1 MEMTIVEWL
10 NLLDEPYKTQA
21 LLKLREDRRTRRV
34 TRMSEAINQA
44 FTWSESHQG
53 RDYWSD
59 LFNDFELK
67 EESADEKELREKQEA
82 ELIRVQAENDRIQ
95 REKVLFSSS
104 MYEMLEKLSSDSRVA
119 DYLTAYRY
127 TINTFGN
134 YVTTRQGMLSF
145 LPNGREHKINPE
157 TGKWLRDGRQEMKPA
172 KLARKLIRELQLADL
187 TDADFEKFGNKVR
200 AYLGVVGDEDGEGKN
215 IRIEIIEGVSIKDA
229 YLRDNYS
236 TLLGDGTNLHNSC
249 MRSECGQRYF
259 GIYTENPFVVKMLVA
274 RDEENKVL
282 GRALL
287 WHFDDGDKGM
297 DTVYGPDIVA
307 QLMIDWA
314 MDNGYWYKSNQ
325 SCHHHNF
332 DGHGLDKHN
341 TTELKDIGKLTRKVT
356 LNKTE
361 FDFYPFVDS
370 LYYLCNDGSKYYLT
384 NQHDSNVEKTLRDT
398 GGSYEEYHDDND
410 DDEDYVTLESGDRV
424 HSDDAQYLDYRNHE
438 GRRIDGYY
446 HDSECVYCMDD
457 TVRLREDCTSIDG
470 DWYGLEDDEIAYV
483 EDKGEYCLA
492 SDTVYCEEREM
503 TIHEDDAIQLHD
515 GTYCDKEYAH
525 DCVIDGLIYKDS
537 DMDCLDGVWVSLNK
551 KDSYLE
557 QLKEKQN
564 ETEREGTTA

>member
-44 FTWSESHQG
+44 FTWSESSQG

-215 IRIEIIEGVSIKDA
+215 IRLEIIEGAAIKDA
-229 YLRDNYS
+229 YARENYS
-236 TLLGDGTNLHNSC
+236 EILGNSTNLHNSC
-249 MRSECGQRYF
+249 MRSECSQRYF
-259 GIYTENPFVVKMLVA
+259 GIYTENTSAVKMLVA

-384 NQHDSNVEKTLRDT
+384 NQHDRNVEKTLRDT
-398 GGSYEEYHDDND
+398 GGSYEEYSD
-410 DDEDYVTLESGDRV
+410 DDDDDYVTLESGDRV
-424 HSDDAQYLDYRNHE
+424 HIDDACYLDYRNHE
-438 GRRIDGYY
+438 GSRIDGYY

-457 TVRLREDCTSIDG
+457 TSRLREDCTSIDG
-470 DWYGLEDDEIAYV
+470 DWYGLDDDEIAYV

-492 SDTVYCEEREM
+492 SDTVYCEQREV
-503 TIHEDDAIQLHD
+503 TIHVDDATELVN
-515 GTYCDKEYAH
+515 GEWCDSDYAH
-525 DCVIDGLIYKDS
+525 DCPIDGFTYHEGA
-537 DMDCLDGVWVSLNK
+537 MEEVDGVWVALDNK
-551 KDSYLE
+551 ESYLE

>member
-21 LLKLREDRRTRRV
+21 LLKLREDRRTRMV

-53 RDYWSD
+53 REYWDD
-59 LFNDFELK
+59 LFKMYERR
-67 EESADEKELREKQEA
+67 EETQHQRELRETQEA
-82 ELIRVQAENDRIQ
+82 ELIRVRAEHDRMQ
-95 REKVLFSSS
+95 EERVLFSAS
-104 MYEMLEKLSSDSRVA
+104 MYEMLEKLSYDSKVA
-119 DYLTAYRY
+119 DYLNSWRF
-127 TINTFGN
+127 TINTFGS

-145 LPNGREHKINPE
+145 LPNGREHKVNEE

-215 IRIEIIEGVSIKDA
+215 IRLEIIEGAAIKDA

-236 TLLGDGTNLHNSC
+236 TLLGDSTNLHNSC
-249 MRSECGQRYF
+249 MRTECSQRYF
-259 GIYTENPFVVKMLVA
+259 GIYTENPSAVKMLVA
-274 RDEENKVL
+274 RDEDNKVL

-287 WHFDDGDKGM
+287 WQFDDGEKGM
-297 DTVYGPDIVA
+297 DTIYGPDIVA

-314 MDNGYWYKSNQ
+314 MDNGYWCKTNQ

-332 DGHGLDKHN
+332 DGHGLNRHN
-341 TTELKDIGKLTRKVT
+341 NSELRDIGKLIRKVT
-356 LNKTE
+356 LTYKE

-384 NQHDSNVEKTLRDT
+384 NIHDSNVEKTLRDT
-398 GGSYEEYHDDND
+398 GGGYEERD
-410 DDEDYVTLESGDRV
+410 DDDDGYVTLENGDRCDE
-424 HSDDAQYLDYRNHE
+424 DDAYYVDYRNHNGE
-438 GRRIDGYY
+438 SVSGYY
-446 HDSECVYCMDD
+446 HESETIYCMDD
-457 TVRLREDCTSIDG
+457 TTRLREDCTRVDG
-470 DWYGLEDDEIAYV
+470 DWYALDDDAIV
-483 EDKGEYCLA
+483 WVDDKDTYCLEE
-492 SDTVYCEEREM
+492 DTRYCCVREE
-503 TIHEDDAIQLHD
+503 TIHEDDAVELHN
-515 GTYCDKEYAH
+515 GEYCDKEYAWQCEH
-525 DCVIDGLIYKDS
+525 NGEWYLEEDVIKLPNDLHVAKVNEAD
-537 DMDCLDGVWVSLNK
+537 
-551 KDSYLE
+551 YLE
-557 QLKEKQN
+557 QLKQKEN